1 MLQNP
6 WRTLPPVE
14 TAGLVPG
21 VAGWPVRRACALRRL
36 AATLLVTGAV
46 GAVCAGSG
54 QETAAPEA
62 AASGPPSLAIEA
74 LSRGAGVPEAAKTT
88 LADARSMLEALQ
100 AQGTDLRISQER
112 IGLEGETRLCA
123 QFADPQQA
131 EQAFERLSQI
141 VQGVDLVNL
150 TRGPCGAAKP

>member
-1 MLQNP
+1 MLQNR
-6 WRTLPPVE
+6 WRTLPPAE

-21 VAGWPVRRACALRRL
+21 PAAGWPVRRACALRRL

-46 GAVCAGSG
+46 GAACTGSG
-54 QETAAPEA
+54 QETATPE

-74 LSRGAGVPEAAKTT
+74 LSRGAGVPEAAKAT
-88 LADARSMLEALQ
+88 LTDARSMLEALQ

-131 EQAFERLSQI
+131 EQAYQRLSQI